1 MIGKSRREFLII
13 SMSVLLV
20 TFAILFF
27 GFYSVSHNN
36 FNKMIARELSYTQET
51 FVTTKEVQRKNCFVV
66 EIVGQNEN
74 RYVKSYN
81 ADYFSES
88 TVDTIIEIATSRHY
102 EYGNV
107 NDVYYKITSGENPL
121 IIAMDSTDL
130 SLMMKS
136 NLLTALIVLLGAFSA
151 VFIVIL
157 LTSSRFVK
165 PINETLNRQLQFIS
179 NASHELKTP
188 IAIISANSQVLKNID
203 NNKWVNNIQTQTE
216 RMQVLVNDML
226 TLAKIDEGN
235 APLLKEK
242 FNLSETIVACSLP
255 FDAVAFEKNC
265 FISLNVEDNVEYD
278 GSLESIK
285 VILNVLLDNAV
296 KYTPKGGEI
305 NITLKNDARP
315 TIVVENTGSLIL
327 DQESNKIFERF
338 YRGDNSRSRET
349 GGSGLGLAIA
359 KSVADANKWKISAKS
374 VYGKSMTITLQM

>member
-13 SMSVLLV
+13 SMSILLLA
-20 TFAILFF
+20 FAILFLV
-27 GFYSVSHNN
+27 FYTATHNN
-36 FNKMIARELSYTQET
+36 HNQMIARELSYTQEN
-51 FVTTKEVQRKNCFVV
+51 FISSKQVQRKNCFVV
-66 EIVGQNEN
+66 EIIGQDNDN
-74 RYVKSYN
+74 YVKFYN
-81 ADYFSES
+81 SDYFSES
-88 TVDTIIEIATSRHY
+88 TIDNVIEVATSRHY
-102 EYGNV
+102 GYGNV
-107 NDVYYKITSGENPL
+107 DNIYYKITTGENPL

-136 NLLTALIVLLGAFSA
+136 NVLTAFIVLLGAFVA

-188 IAIISANSQVLKNID
+188 ITVISANSQVLKNID
-203 NNKWVNNIQTQTE
+203 DNKWVNNIQTQTE

-226 TLAKIDEGN
+226 TLAKIDEGETT
-235 APLLKEK
+235 LIKDK
-242 FNLSETIVACSLP
+242 FNLSETVVACSLP
-255 FDAVAFEKNC
+255 FDAVAFENSC
-265 FISLNVEDNVEYD
+265 FISLDVDDNIEYEGD
-278 GSLESIK
+278 LESVKI
-285 VILNVLLDNAV
+285 ILNVLLDNAV
-296 KYTPKGGEI
+296 KYTPKNGKI
-305 NITLKNDARP
+305 SITLKGDVRP
-315 TIVVENTGSLIL
+315 TLVIENTGSLIP